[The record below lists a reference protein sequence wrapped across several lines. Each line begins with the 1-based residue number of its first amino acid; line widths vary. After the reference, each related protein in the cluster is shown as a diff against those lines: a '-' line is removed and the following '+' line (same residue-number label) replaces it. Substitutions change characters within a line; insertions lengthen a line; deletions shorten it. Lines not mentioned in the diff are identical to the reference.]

1 MTIFFTEKKT
11 EAENHVNDISVMNV
25 EVFILQECTH
35 FFAEVLGSKNLS
47 SGISTSFS
55 GKAYAGL
62 VFVHAALGEVGMTLS
77 KYSPDN

>member
-1 MTIFFTEKKT
+1 MYT
-11 EAENHVNDISVMNV
+11 
-25 EVFILQECTH
+25 L
-35 FFAEVLGSKNLS
+35 FAEILGSKNLS

-77 KYSPDN
+77 KYSPEN